1 MKNLHFLAIFLFLG
15 ACGGEQKPD
24 SLEGKQALLAQYR
37 QQIADLQGKADALE
51 KEIGASSQKGA
62 ILKNV
67 TVHKIEPKIFEHF
80 IEVQGNVESEKNVLL
95 TPEMSGILTSRSVS
109 EGQDVSQ
116 GQVLAVIDAEPLR
129 KSIAEL
135 ETRLE
140 LARTVFQR
148 QENLWKQKIGS
159 EIQYL
164 QAKNNVESLEKS
176 VESLKSQLK
185 KSAVSSPIS
194 GTVDQVFVNV
204 GEMANPAMPIARIV
218 NLSQVMVNAEVSENY
233 LTTIK
238 KGDEVVVSFPN
249 LNLEKKLKI
258 STIGQFINPQNRSF
272 RVRIDIDNKDRM
284 LRPNTSANI
293 KIKDFSQ
300 QNSLSVPDQLIQRST
315 NGEYFMFV
323 VRPKDG
329 KNLVEKVMVK
339 TGISYQGF
347 TLISEGLQ
355 AGDFVIEKGY
365 SEVVSGEEVNIIKE

>member
-1 MKNLHFLAIFLFLG
+1 
-15 ACGGEQKPD
+15 
-24 SLEGKQALLAQYR
+24 
-37 QQIADLQGKADALE
+37 
-51 KEIGASSQKGA
+51 
-62 ILKNV
+62 
-67 TVHKIEPKIFEHF
+67 
-80 IEVQGNVESEKNVLL
+80 
-95 TPEMSGILTSRSVS
+95 
-109 EGQDVSQ
+109 
-116 GQVLAVIDAEPLR
+116 
-129 KSIAEL
+129 
-135 ETRLE
+135 
-140 LARTVFQR
+140 
-148 QENLWKQKIGS
+148 
-159 EIQYL
+159 
-164 QAKNNVESLEKS
+164 
-176 VESLKSQLK
+176 
-185 KSAVSSPIS
+185 
-194 GTVDQVFVNV
+194 
-204 GEMANPAMPIARIV
+204 V